1 MTLKE
6 TTKEIQKLVNT
17 TPDGIWGPNTAVAVL
32 KALGGNI
39 NQYKSTNPRIA
50 IDIGHADQTG
60 SFGNELDEH
69 EVCAKLSGLLR
80 HSLETIIP
88 GCIVEVFDFP
98 ELSNTDDFVAT
109 AKAINAGSFDI
120 SVSLH
125 CDHSDNAMARGAHVI
140 YYKSDAKRLAIEIAD
155 QICDL
160 LPGRAN
166 TTDKRNLYI
175 LREVN
180 CPGVLVEN
188 GFLSNRQDAEFLK
201 TNLRVLAEYIA
212 QGIKNYFNKD

>member
-1 MTLKE
+1 MILKE
-6 TTKEIQKLVNT
+6 TTKEIQKIVKT
-17 TPDGIWGPNTAVAVL
+17 TPDGIWGPDTAKAVL
-32 KALGGNI
+32 KALGGNTDKVK
-39 NQYKSTNPRIA
+39 NTNPRIA
-50 IDIGHADQTG
+50 LDIGHANHTG
-60 SFGNELDEH
+60 AFGNGLDEH

-80 HSLETIIP
+80 HSLEAIIP
-88 GCIVEVFDFP
+88 GCTVEVFDFP
-98 ELSNTDDFVAT
+98 ELNNTDDFVAT
-109 AKAINAGSFDI
+109 ARAVNDGSFDI

-125 CDHSDNAMARGAHVI
+125 CDSAETSTAKGAHVI
-140 YYKSDAKRLAIEIAD
+140 YYKSEAKRLAIEIAD

-166 TTDKRNLYI
+166 TIDKRNLYV

-188 GFLSNRQDAEFLK
+188 GFLSNLQDAEFLK
-201 TNLRVLAEYIA
+201 SNLRVLAEHIA